1 MMQLTVI
8 VGFGVH
14 WSVSCLQTILN
25 AELGNA
31 IIHPARK
38 FSITARDLRNGGS

>member
-8 VGFGVH
+8 VDFGVH

-31 IIHPARK
+31 IIQPAGE
-38 FSITARDLRNGGS
+38 FSNTARDLRNGGF